1 MNEKWKSKKNH
12 AHDERDSSR
21 SHVREYVKKAFCF
34 FSFDKFHKEIFAYV
48 IEKELEYN
56 IMPGECGIN

>member
-1 MNEKWKSKKNH
+1 M
-12 AHDERDSSR
+12 
-21 SHVREYVKKAFCF
+21 YVKKTWF

-56 IMPGECGIN
+56 VMPGERGIN